1 MTAGQDG
8 RTDVTWLRDRR
19 RLLVALSFG
28 LLLLLLA
35 IEPDYGSLQVA
46 ATPEA
51 FRAIVEEGTGRFVAA
66 ALVDVLFAV
75 AYGLG
80 GFSLTID
87 RRTSVAGAVLI
98 AAGALF
104 DELENLTLLRNIGRA
119 DDLGQGAVD
128 LMGRFGQVKYGLI
141 AAGLAV
147 LFLAWAWSKRQLVAD
162 WAFGPAR
169 VWIRYLVFVVVLL
182 AVVPAAYARNMYFT
196 VPILAV
202 LAWAAVKLNACVRA
216 DRDGARAAGTSDH
229 GQARL
234 VLATLQLAVGA
245 GLTLWGT
252 RADGRLADI
261 AFFLGVA
268 LIVMSLGS
276 YVSELRQ
283 NPFLGTGK
291 AVSFAI
297 AAFGLL
303 VYATAVDP
311 GTAIPLVVAGLLL
324 GELATELLSE
334 RFLRADALPLP
345 GWLVSAIGAGTLLL
359 AVAMLVNGGADPGHL
374 LPIVAVLAVVV
385 VMASADGDA
394 LIIVGIVAVAL
405 VWAVSPTETVIADE
419 RQPEPGEPYFVVFGD
434 SYISGEGAE
443 RFIEGTNEKVDD
455 PDPDSAHTSE
465 CRRATTA
472 WPFVV
477 ADLAD
482 AAGSDVVPERVL
494 FLACSGAVTENIHT
508 ERRLEERPDGTRVQ
522 HGPAELRLFLD
533 EVRRLELG
541 PPAFAVVSVGGND
554 AGFGEIGQTCLAP
567 GNCAEVAQQFLD
579 AEERRRSDQ
588 PVEDAPG
595 KGGPEALAWIDD
607 DLDAAYARLR
617 AALPDVPVIA
627 VPYPIPLTTSGR
639 CRGVLLDDDERRF
652 IRGFVP
658 QLNDAVR
665 AAAGRKG
672 LHVMDTMED
681 ALRSRGS
688 QLCSSSGS
696 GRSGLNFLALNPTAG
711 SLADSVNPKNWTHNS
726 LHPNAAGHRAMAK
739 TAYSWLSTNLPDLPS
754 PPPSGSPHPVP
765 LLGDVFEDDA
775 PPQCLPEDRPS
786 CRVAGGRWV
795 GEEVHAFYAR
805 SLFPGAVVVI
815 GLWLL
820 INPVLRWAHRQT
832 PPITTDLL
840 ISRPGRRAARR
851 TATHVGRW
859 LWDRRAPW

>member
-1 MTAGQDG
+1 M
-8 RTDVTWLRDRR
+8 
-19 RLLVALSFG
+19 ALAFG
-28 LLLLLLA
+28 LLLVILLLA
-35 IEPDYGSLQVA
+35 SDYGSLQTARTPDAFRTVRGADSRWYVVA
-46 ATPEA
+46 A
-51 FRAIVEEGTGRFVAA
+51 V
-66 ALVDVLFAV
+66 VDVLFAG
-75 AYGLG
+75 AYGFA
-80 GFSLTID
+80 GFSLTIS

-98 AAGALF
+98 GAGAVF
-104 DELENLTLLRNIGRA
+104 DELENVALLRNIGA
-119 DDLGQGAVD
+119 GDDLDQAAVD
-128 LMGRFGQVKYGLI
+128 LMRRFGHVKYGLI
-141 AAGLAV
+141 GAGLAV
-147 LFLAWAWSKRQLVAD
+147 LFLAWAWSKRELIAAWVC
-162 WAFGPAR
+162 GPAR

-182 AVVPAAYARNMYFT
+182 AIVPAAYARNRWFT
-196 VPILAV
+196 YPLLAALAV
-202 LAWAAVKLNACVRA
+202 AAIKLNACVRA
-216 DRDGARAAGTSDH
+216 DRDEARAAGRSDH

-234 VLATLQLAVGA
+234 VLATLQLVA
-245 GLTLWGT
+245 GTGLAYWGT
-252 RADGRLADI
+252 RGDGRPADI

-268 LIVMSLGS
+268 LVVMSLGS

-283 NPFLGTGK
+283 NPVLGTGQ
-291 AVSFAI
+291 AVSFGV

-303 VYATAVDP
+303 VYATTVDP
-311 GTAIPLVVAGLLL
+311 GSAIPLVVGGLLL

-334 RFLRADALPLP
+334 RFLRAAVIPFP
-345 GWLVSAIGAGTLLL
+345 GWVVSAIGAGTLLL
-359 AVAMLVNGGADPGHL
+359 AVAMLVTGGADPGHL
-374 LPIVAVLAVVV
+374 LPVVAALAVIVL
-385 VMASADGDA
+385 MSSADGDA
-394 LIIVGIVAVAL
+394 LVIVGIVAVAM
-405 VWAVSPTETVIADE
+405 VWAVSPTETTIDDE
-419 RQPEPGEPYFVVFGD
+419 REAKPGEPYFVVFGD

-443 RFIEGTNEKVDD
+443 EFIKGTNEKVDD

-482 AAGSDVVPERVL
+482 AAGSDVVPTRVL

-508 ERRLEERPDGTRVQ
+508 ERRLEELPDGTTVQ

-533 EVRRLELG
+533 DVERLG

-554 AGFGEIGQTCLAP
+554 AGFGEIGQTCVAP

-579 AEERRRSDQ
+579 ADERKQPDQ
-588 PVEDAPG
+588 PVDGPPG
-595 KGGPEALAWIDD
+595 KGGPEALAWIGD

-617 AALPDVPVIA
+617 DAVGDVPVIA

-658 QLNDAVR
+658 ELNDAVR
-665 AAAGRKG
+665 AAAGRNG

-681 ALRSRGS
+681 ALRSQGS
-688 QLCSSSGS
+688 QLCSSGGS

-711 SLADSVNPKNWTHNS
+711 SLADSVNPKHWTHNS
-726 LHPNAAGHRAMAK
+726 LHPNASGHAAMAK
-739 TAYSWLSTNLPDLPS
+739 TAYSWLSTNLHDLPAS
-754 PPPSGSPHPVP
+754 SSGRQPEP
-765 LLGDVFEDDA
+765 LLGDVFEGDS

-786 CRVAGGRWV
+786 CRVTGGRWV

-832 PPITTDLL
+832 PPITTNLL
-840 ISRPGRRAARR
+840 ISRPGRRAAHR

-859 LWDRRAPW
+859 LWDRRSRW